1 MKKSFQWSVFGCLL
15 SVVGFQLSVYNQ
27 VGNDSGLFQ
36 LVVCHSVGIS
46 KGFILFLTST
56 DKYPLPKLQYHCLRK
71 VEIQFRWAI
80 FYTML
85 VLQIYEY
92 RKFFG

>member
-1 MKKSFQWSVFGCLL
+1 MKKKFWLSVVRCLL
-15 SVVGFQLSVYNQ
+15 SVNNQ

-56 DKYPLPKLQYHCLRK
+56 DKHSLLKLQYHCLRK
-71 VEIQFRWAI
+71 VEIQFRWTI
-80 FYTML
+80 FYTM
-85 VLQIYEY
+85 
-92 RKFFG
+92 